1 MRTLGLILIL
11 YILAVSA
18 SAQSWFSGSLVTAD
32 DSVLVGE
39 IQTYPS
45 LGMVLMRH
53 EGEVRVFPAHRMSA
67 CYYYDSEQD
76 LNVRL
81 IAVKTE
87 TSDDRLFEVVV
98 DGSMKVIRCQRVRS
112 LKSSTDPEAYDYFV
126 FSSGVL
132 TQLHQFR
139 TRCFEQ
145 LRAQYPQQIS
155 SFVTSHRLNPNRPA
169 DAIRIVGFYN
179 SLSTD
184 VWMITAV
191 RK

>member
-1 MRTLGLILIL
+1 MLVLNA
-11 YILAVSA
+11 LAVTSIG
-18 SAQSWFSGSLVTAD
+18 QNWFRGSLVTAG

-39 IQTYPS
+39 IQSYPS
-45 LGMVLMRH
+45 LGMVLIRH
-53 EGEVRVFPAHRMSA
+53 EGEVTVFPAHRMSA
-67 CYYYDSEQD
+67 CYYFDPEQNM
-76 LNVRL
+76 NVRL
-81 IAVKTE
+81 ISVKTE
-87 TSDDRLFEVVV
+87 TSHDRLFEVVV

-112 LKSSTDPEAYDYFV
+112 LKSSTDPAAYDYFV

-132 TQLHQFR
+132 TQLDQFR

-155 SFVTSHRLNPNRPA
+155 SFVSSHRLNPNRPA
-169 DAIRIVGFYN
+169 DAIRIVEYYN